1 MQILIF
7 AGSTSLESLNRK
19 LASQAAAI
27 ARAAGASVTQLEL
40 AGLNIPMY
48 NADLE
53 AQATPADVIEL
64 KQLMFSHP
72 AWLVCS
78 PEYNGS
84 FTALLK
90 NTIDWASSP
99 IKNNPDWA
107 RGSKPFDGKVVGLLS
122 ASPGLRG
129 GQNSLLHLSAVLRN
143 LQCWVAPKQYALGHA
158 NQAFD
163 AQGHL
168 KDPLAHKSVAAVVE
182 QVLWAA
188 ARLAP

>member
-1 MQILIF
+1 MQVLIF

-19 LASQAAAI
+19 LASQAAAM

-40 AGLNIPMY
+40 SGLNIPIY

-99 IKNNPDWA
+99 K
-107 RGSKPFDGKVVGLLS
+107 
-122 ASPGLRG
+122 
-129 GQNSLLHLSAVLRN
+129 
-143 LQCWVAPKQYALGHA
+143 
-158 NQAFD
+158 
-163 AQGHL
+163 
-168 KDPLAHKSVAAVVE
+168 
-182 QVLWAA
+182 
-188 ARLAP
+188 

>member
-1 MQILIF
+1 MKILVF
-7 AGSTSLESLNRK
+7 AGSTGLASLNRQ
-19 LASQAAAI
+19 LAANAAAI
-27 ARAAGASVTQLEL
+27 AQAAGASVTHLEL
-40 AGLNIPMY
+40 SRLNIPVY

-53 AQATPADVIEL
+53 AQGTPADVLEL
-64 KQLMFSHP
+64 KQLFFSHP
-72 AWLVCS
+72 AWIICS
-78 PEYNGS
+78 PEYNSS

-107 RGSKPFDGKVVGLLS
+107 QGTKPFDGKVVGLLS

-129 GQNSLLHLSAVLRN
+129 GQNSLIHLSAVLRN

-168 KDPLAHKSVAAVVE
+168 KDPLAHKNVAAVVE
-182 QVLWAA
+182 QVLRAA
-188 ARLAP
+188 TRLEA